1 MLLFSMLPLDI
12 PKVGLLHIHVWFKH
26 ETCPNPECMV
36 LHTDSAYLWVLV
48 YSSHLNSNRAML
60 AYVASGPSG
69 SHSTLV
75 CGTVAPGDQRSGVW
89 HAVAHGCFP
98 VQRQSGI
105 SSCVKQAHATL
116 NFNADTKTTEIWSTP
131 ILMCCGTTSSVAA
144 IRIADTLADD
154 VSVEPLS
161 TRQWAPETRC
171 PMLQQAGYRTRELQS
186 ENSDGALLRASAW
199 LPPPHRRHSVSST
212 QLIIE
217 HLKSRA
223 ALSLQLV

>member
-1 MLLFSMLPLDI
+1 MLPLDI
-12 PKVGLLHIHVWFKH
+12 PKVWLCILHVWFKH
-26 ETCPNPECMV
+26 EKCPNPECMV

-98 VQRQSGI
+98 IQRQSGI

-116 NFNADTKTTEIWSTP
+116 NFNADTKTTEIWFTP
-131 ILMCCGTTSSVAA
+131 HP
-144 IRIADTLADD
+144 D
-154 VSVEPLS
+154 VLWDHLISGS
-161 TRQWAPETRC
+161 NQ
-171 PMLQQAGYRTRELQS
+171 
-186 ENSDGALLRASAW
+186 N
-199 LPPPHRRHSVSST
+199 RRHACWWCVGRSRLYQRDTAVSTGDSLSNVAT
-212 QLIIE
+212 SRLQN
-217 HLKSRA
+217 KRA
-223 ALSLQLV
+223 AVWKHTATAPCF

>member
-1 MLLFSMLPLDI
+1 MTSAFYMCGLSMRNVQTLSA
-12 PKVGLLHIHVWFKH
+12 W
-26 ETCPNPECMV
+26 CMV

-48 YSSHLNSNRAML
+48 CSSHLNSNRAML

-116 NFNADTKTTEIWSTP
+116 NFNADTKTTEIWFTP
-131 ILMCCGTTSSVAA
+131 SWCAVG
-144 IRIADTLADD
+144 
-154 VSVEPLS
+154 PPH
-161 TRQWAPETRC
+161 QW
-171 PMLQQAGYRTRELQS
+171 QQS
-186 ENSDGALLRASAW
+186 ESQTRLLMMCR
-199 LPPPHRRHSVSST
+199 
-212 QLIIE
+212 
-217 HLKSRA
+217 
-223 ALSLQLV
+223 

>member
-1 MLLFSMLPLDI
+1 
-12 PKVGLLHIHVWFKH
+12 
-26 ETCPNPECMV
+26 
-36 LHTDSAYLWVLV
+36 
-48 YSSHLNSNRAML
+48 ML

-116 NFNADTKTTEIWSTP
+116 NFNADTKTRSGSPP

-154 VSVEPLS
+154 VSVDPAFIKE
-161 TRQWAPETRC
+161 TRQWAQETHC

-186 ENSDGALLRASAW
+186 ENTQRRRPASSFCLTSSATPQALCEQHAVNYWAPEEPR
-199 LPPPHRRHSVSST
+199 SS
-212 QLIIE
+212 QPAAC
-217 HLKSRA
+217 LK
-223 ALSLQLV
+223 

>member
-1 MLLFSMLPLDI
+1 MCGLSMRNVQTLSA
-12 PKVGLLHIHVWFKH
+12 W
-26 ETCPNPECMV
+26 CMV

-116 NFNADTKTTEIWSTP
+116 NFNADTKTTEIWFTPHPDVLWDHLISGSNQNGRHACWWCVGRSRLYQRDTAVSTGDSLSNVATSRLQNKRAAVWKHTATAP
-131 ILMCCGTTSSVAA
+131 CFYLLPDFLRHTAGT
-144 IRIADTLADD
+144 
-154 VSVEPLS
+154 
-161 TRQWAPETRC
+161 
-171 PMLQQAGYRTRELQS
+171 
-186 ENSDGALLRASAW
+186 LRAARS
-199 LPPPHRRHSVSST
+199 
-212 QLIIE
+212 
-217 HLKSRA
+217 
-223 ALSLQLV
+223 